1 MSLLSSYR
9 GHTQIA
15 TKPRAGRIVSAKKD
29 SVVLLPA
36 WPQDHRPE
44 TLQDHRGEK
53 AYKQRRAWSGGQYT
67 NKHRRYD
74 GPDIRRDRGGGIIM
88 AEEYIGINRLKE
100 REDANKYPRKKCVR
114 CIRYPCFS
122 GQGIGTHAINLAAY
136 GCKDYK
142 SQTRLKNMSHNV
154 NKGGSDA

>member
-1 MSLLSSYR
+1 
-9 GHTQIA
+9 
-15 TKPRAGRIVSAKKD
+15 
-29 SVVLLPA
+29 
-36 WPQDHRPE
+36 
-44 TLQDHRGEK
+44 
-53 AYKQRRAWSGGQYT
+53 
-67 NKHRRYD
+67 
-74 GPDIRRDRGGGIIM
+74 M
-88 AEEYIGINRLKE
+88 AEEHIGINRLKE
-100 REDANKYPRKKCVR
+100 REDANKYPRRKCVR